1 MKGWLDKYQE
11 GGEVF
16 LQPNSKKL
24 PKGYKVPLKN
34 ESSELAMSIGGEQ
47 GEPAYLIPSFKYGKP
62 LLNPLEEYRET
73 GEHLGG
79 PFKTWQEADK
89 WEREIRHPY
98 VEKGQPI
105 PSPLKYWG
113 EGFKNGGIVAQG
125 GETISSSREIPEI
138 TVYGKKNYLQEL
150 DKQQQKYLAD
160 MAKYKQDSTEWVTL
174 NNKYKNSKRAY
185 EDSLRLYNWTE
196 LYKGADF
203 NRPVFETLTN
213 EEALNYIA
221 TTGDRKRDDVE
232 KIGFLGTPF
241 LNPKRGNNPNDYNN
255 YYGGVGHTWGTKDI
269 PSKYFEDITEENRKI
284 IDLFKKQKIKPSH
297 FVVTDNPNDNDT
309 GSLYPIYNKPKGQS
323 PIAPTPPAKPTGTNV
338 EYDPTYENLQMRP
351 LWATMA
357 KQDTTAKIGTLNPL
371 DPLYEKGF
379 TYGEAQ
385 KFPEEIRK
393 QYKLDYPIY
402 ESGGFIPKA
411 QEGKKVKKSVIFAES
426 PKIEGGQPQYE
437 IYDYHSQLP
446 PSLNNLRE
454 KYKDLRKRVDE
465 LYSTTE
471 SHRNY
476 LINYL
481 KGYTG
486 KNVYSV
492 NSDNTYYARDDDG
505 YGSTYSTEEFKD
517 LPPLKKYN
525 ELQKE
530 LDENYYPSLIA
541 LENEFRDHPDNFTTG
556 DRVSDVFQV
565 EGNKLREWYKKK
577 GEELSVIPIYGI
589 QDTSKV
595 NAALKDVDL
604 QDVGIMGHSGEILG
618 GIPLEWWNNK
628 LKDAEYRNCVLGSC
642 YGDNLLPLLPDV
654 KNIYHTIKNR
664 WYGVNPSA
672 DSLEN
677 ALFSTHEE
685 TKIKP
690 IKGRDYNISN
700 KYKTGGNVSYTPE
713 YIEQLKQFENKPSN
727 LGYHLDP
734 KKIPTIGWGH
744 RLTAEELK
752 KKAVRVGKEWIPYEK
767 FSGKEGRQY
776 ADRLME
782 LDVAHHYNRL
792 ERQVGKDTLATLPP
806 EVHDVLLD
814 ITYNRGSLGDSL
826 EYVKSGDIAGL
837 RDYLAETSK
846 GLKGGA
852 KTRMEWRANRIPVK
866 TLPPVEAPINYNVEN
881 QYVPE
886 VLQSIAEQPSTQGI
900 FPIQDNE
907 GYRNQENYG
916 KPVQIVSN
924 RPTTSISMDQ
934 VPFPILAMSDT
945 GELKIMFP
953 GEEHEFE
960 GGSVTELPI
969 AQEGASI
976 RSDDRNWLQRFN
988 DKVYSGYQEH
998 KPQLFKDFPI
1008 TDIVEPVVSYLTGHS
1023 DPDTGLMNILPGANL
1038 PNKYY
1043 RRLTEGQISKAI
1055 REKGLITP
1063 TLKEKGLTVTKSFP
1077 KKGQYVL
1084 ELSTNK
1090 PVSANPLSISYGK
1103 THPSQ
1108 TYSFP
1113 DIVDLQ
1119 SGNMKM
1125 FRRLNKK
1132 LIEVDPKLYGAPSK
1146 EALID
1151 KQVIESMSPASGSLP
1166 YHHYAGEETLLS
1178 PHKIYKGGQNP
1189 PQLSLDRDYIYG
1201 IEKFKRNKSKINY
1214 ADPSRSDEVS
1224 SPHIVNDYK
1233 CPSYVNLYDNYYYYA
1248 STEPSANSLTPL
1260 SKNIQKY
1267 IGTFSDEISPQF
1279 RSPQMINSVRSYYK
1293 NHFGEDVSMLSNED
1307 ISKFI
1312 QKSYNESGAK
1322 GVLYH
1327 STNRPM
1333 TEYNPNYPTE
1343 ERINPGW
1350 LGEGT
1355 YFADIPSQDYG
1366 LLQEPFI
1373 HSGIEKKVIIND
1385 IRDFKKPTVRF
1396 TSPQIEVD
1404 NLLKKISKP
1413 IVRKDKGGLSYEGNP
1428 TAFGVGKNR
1437 EIWNKFIKDKQV
1449 DAIYSATSTK
1459 GVGMNWPEIIIPPS
1473 SSVNLRSLYPHPEL
1487 IKSSLNKGRL
1497 NRDWSN
1503 PMINYEDGGNI
1514 KKSKQ
1519 LRTFTEDNGWLNK
1532 YKELDESEPTLIDH
1546 QIPEVEVVADRLYP
1560 YKGCVEGTACDL
1572 SSHLKVG
1579 NEEFRKMNNFYGNAW
1594 NVLDN
1599 MYGNEINITNDYS
1612 GLNVGDVVNMSRKKF
1627 KSDIEK
1633 GIPESNQHIGRVSK
1647 IENGIP
1653 YIKHYISSDKKYYE
1667 EPINN
1672 ISAFAKYNVTR
1683 AKRPDTLIDIDF
1695 NSSNLRFDENY
1706 EPNEIEQDILKVNK
1720 PELQRILRLS
1730 SENYDKLERIAY
1742 GIMGAESSFGRSK
1755 RSVYRMVLPDFV
1767 QKLIKVTH
1775 DMLRGKD
1782 VYDENIN
1789 NLSQG
1794 YSSTKESSLHGVSD
1808 NTGELNYE
1816 EINKRVRDKDF
1827 TGLERTNNYLYQA
1840 LQNMGLNTDNLESG
1854 SNSFKAVMATLAWL
1868 NKRFPNITEEELLKK
1883 YTGKKDISSY
1893 KEVYDSY
1900 LKNIDNNP
1908 NNNMDYSWFDEALG
1922 KTSHVANQLNNSAKK
1937 LNSMIVS
1944 KLRDSIPVPENASA
1958 LFSDLLGAKEPITEK
1973 TLRKNTLDKL
1983 TNIVR
1988 NNIKKG
1994 KFTLEYND
2002 YGTSSDKNSDVGA
2015 GKSPSISKM
2024 MNDEAYILKTLL
2036 GQATIKELG
2045 NNEYEIVDTYDFN
2058 DKGKSFGFIDD
2069 LKKRGYS
2076 PYAIVRSLGRNYG
2089 SQPNQGSQVRIKI
2102 KL

>member
-1 MKGWLDKYQE
+1 MAGWLDKYQE
-11 GGEVF
+11 GGEIDAVTSESAPYWQIPIKQRQDFKGNF
-16 LQPNSKKL
+16 LYNRLSGKEGKYAKQPDL
-24 PKGYKVPLKN
+24 VRYY
-34 ESSELAMSIGGEQ
+34 GGR
-47 GEPAYLIPSFKYGKP
+47 
-62 LLNPLEEYRET
+62 PLEGDYLKHSQYKPSVSENPNAEYIAIDSDKFREDIINRYNENINDT
-73 GEHLGG
+73 LPGGKLRVKPDGNRLSGDLGNFTIG
-79 PFKTWQEADK
+79 KGND
-89 WEREIRHPY
+89 
-98 VEKGQPI
+98 EKGQYLSYYDI
-105 PSPLKYWG
+105 Y
-113 EGFKNGGIVAQG
+113 
-125 GETISSSREIPEI
+125 
-138 TVYGKKNYLQEL
+138 NY
-150 DKQQQKYLAD
+150 
-160 MAKYKQDSTEWVTL
+160 T
-174 NNKYKNSKRAY
+174 
-185 EDSLRLYNWTE
+185 
-196 LYKGADF
+196 
-203 NRPVFETLTN
+203 
-213 EEALNYIA
+213 
-221 TTGDRKRDDVE
+221 RDDNPDVNKSE
-232 KIGFLGTPF
+232 WLGA
-241 LNPKRGNNPNDYNN
+241 
-255 YYGGVGHTWGTKDI
+255 V
-269 PSKYFEDITEENRKI
+269 
-284 IDLFKKQKIKPSH
+284 KP
-297 FVVTDNPNDNDT
+297 
-309 GSLYPIYNKPKGQS
+309 
-323 PIAPTPPAKPTGTNV
+323 
-338 EYDPTYENLQMRP
+338 
-351 LWATMA
+351 
-357 KQDTTAKIGTLNPL
+357 
-371 DPLYEKGF
+371 
-379 TYGEAQ
+379 
-385 KFPEEIRK
+385 
-393 QYKLDYPIY
+393 
-402 ESGGFIPKA
+402 
-411 QEGKKVKKSVIFAES
+411 
-426 PKIEGGQPQYE
+426 YE
-437 IYDYHSQLP
+437 IYDRIYV
-446 PSLNNLRE
+446 E
-454 KYKDLRKRVDE
+454 KNE
-465 LYSTTE
+465 E
-471 SHRNY
+471 
-476 LINYL
+476 
-481 KGYTG
+481 G
-486 KNVYSV
+486 KYV
-492 NSDNTYYARDDDG
+492 
-505 YGSTYSTEEFKD
+505 
-517 LPPLKKYN
+517 PKKFA
-525 ELQKE
+525 K
-530 LDENYYPSLIA
+530 
-541 LENEFRDHPDNFTTG
+541 
-556 DRVSDVFQV
+556 
-565 EGNKLREWYKKK
+565 
-577 GEELSVIPIYGI
+577 
-589 QDTSKV
+589 
-595 NAALKDVDL
+595 
-604 QDVGIMGHSGEILG
+604 
-618 GIPLEWWNNK
+618 
-628 LKDAEYRNCVLGSC
+628 
-642 YGDNLLPLLPDV
+642 
-654 KNIYHTIKNR
+654 
-664 WYGVNPSA
+664 
-672 DSLEN
+672 
-677 ALFSTHEE
+677 
-685 TKIKP
+685 
-690 IKGRDYNISN
+690 
-700 KYKTGGNVSYTPE
+700 GGNVSYTPE
-713 YIEQLKQFENKPSN
+713 YIDQLKRFENRPDN
-727 LGYHLDP
+727 LAYHLDN

-744 RLTAEELK
+744 RITEEELK
-752 KKAVRVGKEWIPYEK
+752 RKAIKMGKEWVPYEK

-1201 IEKFKRNKSKINY
+1201 IEKFKRNKSKIHY

-1233 CPSYVNLYDNYYYYA
+1233 RPSYVNLYDNYYYYA

-1532 YKELDESEPTLIDH
+1532 YKEL
-1546 QIPEVEVVADRLYP
+1546 
-1560 YKGCVEGTACDL
+1560 
-1572 SSHLKVG
+1572 
-1579 NEEFRKMNNFYGNAW
+1579 
-1594 NVLDN
+1594 
-1599 MYGNEINITNDYS
+1599 
-1612 GLNVGDVVNMSRKKF
+1612 
-1627 KSDIEK
+1627 
-1633 GIPESNQHIGRVSK
+1633 
-1647 IENGIP
+1647 
-1653 YIKHYISSDKKYYE
+1653 
-1667 EPINN
+1667 
-1672 ISAFAKYNVTR
+1672 
-1683 AKRPDTLIDIDF
+1683 
-1695 NSSNLRFDENY
+1695 
-1706 EPNEIEQDILKVNK
+1706 
-1720 PELQRILRLS
+1720 
-1730 SENYDKLERIAY
+1730 
-1742 GIMGAESSFGRSK
+1742 
-1755 RSVYRMVLPDFV
+1755 
-1767 QKLIKVTH
+1767 
-1775 DMLRGKD
+1775 
-1782 VYDENIN
+1782 
-1789 NLSQG
+1789 
-1794 YSSTKESSLHGVSD
+1794 
-1808 NTGELNYE
+1808 
-1816 EINKRVRDKDF
+1816 
-1827 TGLERTNNYLYQA
+1827 
-1840 LQNMGLNTDNLESG
+1840 
-1854 SNSFKAVMATLAWL
+1854 
-1868 NKRFPNITEEELLKK
+1868 
-1883 YTGKKDISSY
+1883 
-1893 KEVYDSY
+1893 
-1900 LKNIDNNP
+1900 
-1908 NNNMDYSWFDEALG
+1908 
-1922 KTSHVANQLNNSAKK
+1922 
-1937 LNSMIVS
+1937 
-1944 KLRDSIPVPENASA
+1944 
-1958 LFSDLLGAKEPITEK
+1958 
-1973 TLRKNTLDKL
+1973 
-1983 TNIVR
+1983 
-1988 NNIKKG
+1988 
-1994 KFTLEYND
+1994 
-2002 YGTSSDKNSDVGA
+2002 
-2015 GKSPSISKM
+2015 
-2024 MNDEAYILKTLL
+2024 
-2036 GQATIKELG
+2036 
-2045 NNEYEIVDTYDFN
+2045 
-2058 DKGKSFGFIDD
+2058 
-2069 LKKRGYS
+2069 
-2076 PYAIVRSLGRNYG
+2076 
-2089 SQPNQGSQVRIKI
+2089 
-2102 KL
+2102 

>member
-1 MKGWLDKYQE
+1 MNKWLDKYDD
-11 GGEVF
+11 
-16 LQPNSKKL
+16 
-24 PKGYKVPLKN
+24 
-34 ESSELAMSIGGEQ
+34 SI
-47 GEPAYLIPSFKYGKP
+47 I
-62 LLNPLEEYRET
+62 
-73 GEHLGG
+73 
-79 PFKTWQEADK
+79 
-89 WEREIRHPY
+89 
-98 VEKGQPI
+98 
-105 PSPLKYWG
+105 
-113 EGFKNGGIVAQG
+113 AQG
-125 GETISSSREIPEI
+125 GETIPSSREIPEI

-160 MAKYKQDSTEWVTL
+160 MAKYKKDSAVYQSYQDSL
-174 NNKYKNSKRAY
+174 NLYTDVLDMANSEQNTYWNTRKKEIIDNYKRVAKGETVEYWKKAKAESKDADKSWYDQMIKKSIDQQKYYSNPKNIDKAIQDETKKHYNAFNIGTAYQLKTATNKNSNRYDYPDDGYFYTNMIRANNSSDREY
-185 EDSLRLYNWTE
+185 KEYLNHFIKYRESKLKDAIKSGKSQVSVSGMASTNIPGAKSEISNAKKLKKLLSSDIKPVGYTDSPESLR
-196 LYKGADF
+196 
-203 NRPVFETLTN
+203 
-213 EEALNYIA
+213 
-221 TTGDRKRDDVE
+221 
-232 KIGFLGTPF
+232 
-241 LNPKRGNNPNDYNN
+241 
-255 YYGGVGHTWGTKDI
+255 
-269 PSKYFEDITEENRKI
+269 
-284 IDLFKKQKIKPSH
+284 
-297 FVVTDNPNDNDT
+297 
-309 GSLYPIYNKPKGQS
+309 YPIYKKPVAEP
-323 PIAPTPPAKPTGTNV
+323 PIATKPIGTNV
-338 EYDPTYENLQMRP
+338 KYDPTYENLRMRP

-357 KQDTTAKIGTLNPL
+357 KQDTTSKIGTLNLL

-385 KFPEEIRK
+385 KFPEEIRR

-402 ESGGFIPKA
+402 EDGGTIPKA
-411 QEGKKVKKSVIFAES
+411 QEGKTVRDFLHKAIGVPLALNQFGYDLLGGDASITEKSLTDNELTTLRKVTRNVLKEGKKTIGYDDYSKEFGKDVFEAIYNSSIKERIKDLKDPSYNLAFTLGNSAINISGNDTIINDRYNFNQRVEPKEFGKELLQGNYNIKDNPYFFIQDIGHTFGSKEGEGS
-426 PKIEGGQPQYE
+426 PIKINISQKRNGGMIPLYAEGG
-437 IYDYHSQLP
+437 S
-446 PSLNNLRE
+446 
-454 KYKDLRKRVDE
+454 
-465 LYSTTE
+465 
-471 SHRNY
+471 
-476 LINYL
+476 
-481 KGYTG
+481 
-486 KNVYSV
+486 
-492 NSDNTYYARDDDG
+492 
-505 YGSTYSTEEFKD
+505 
-517 LPPLKKYN
+517 
-525 ELQKE
+525 
-530 LDENYYPSLIA
+530 
-541 LENEFRDHPDNFTTG
+541 
-556 DRVSDVFQV
+556 
-565 EGNKLREWYKKK
+565 
-577 GEELSVIPIYGI
+577 
-589 QDTSKV
+589 
-595 NAALKDVDL
+595 
-604 QDVGIMGHSGEILG
+604 M
-618 GIPLEWWNNK
+618 
-628 LKDAEYRNCVLGSC
+628 
-642 YGDNLLPLLPDV
+642 
-654 KNIYHTIKNR
+654 
-664 WYGVNPSA
+664 
-672 DSLEN
+672 
-677 ALFSTHEE
+677 
-685 TKIKP
+685 
-690 IKGRDYNISN
+690 
-700 KYKTGGNVSYTPE
+700 SYTPE
-713 YIEQLKQFENKPSN
+713 YIEQLKQFENRHDN
-727 LGYHLDP
+727 LAYHLDN

-744 RLTAEELK
+744 RITEEELK
-752 KKAVRVGKEWIPYEK
+752 RKAIKMGKEWIPYEK

-792 ERQVGKDTLATLPP
+792 EKQVGRDTLATLPP
-806 EVHDVLLD
+806 ELHDVLLD

-826 EYVKSGDIAGL
+826 EYVKKGDIPGL
-837 RDYLAETSK
+837 KNYLADVSK

-852 KTRMEWRANRIPVK
+852 KTRMEWRANRIPL
-866 TLPPVEAPINYNVEN
+866 TTPAPVQVPLYDTPQNS
-881 QYVPE
+881 YVPE
-886 VLQSIAEQPSTQGI
+886 VLQNIV
-900 FPIQDNE
+900 QDNE
-907 GYRNQENYG
+907 GYRNPENYG

-924 RPTTSISMDQ
+924 QSTTPISMQ
-934 VPFPILAMSDT
+934 GVPFPILAMSDT
-945 GELKIMFP
+945 GELKIMMP

-1201 IEKFKRNKSKINY
+1201 IEKFKRNKSKIHY

-1233 CPSYVNLYDNYYYYA
+1233 SPSYVNLYDNFYYA

-1260 SKNIQKY
+1260 AKNIQKY

-1532 YKELDESEPTLIDH
+1532 YKEL
-1546 QIPEVEVVADRLYP
+1546 
-1560 YKGCVEGTACDL
+1560 
-1572 SSHLKVG
+1572 
-1579 NEEFRKMNNFYGNAW
+1579 
-1594 NVLDN
+1594 
-1599 MYGNEINITNDYS
+1599 
-1612 GLNVGDVVNMSRKKF
+1612 
-1627 KSDIEK
+1627 
-1633 GIPESNQHIGRVSK
+1633 
-1647 IENGIP
+1647 
-1653 YIKHYISSDKKYYE
+1653 
-1667 EPINN
+1667 
-1672 ISAFAKYNVTR
+1672 
-1683 AKRPDTLIDIDF
+1683 
-1695 NSSNLRFDENY
+1695 
-1706 EPNEIEQDILKVNK
+1706 
-1720 PELQRILRLS
+1720 
-1730 SENYDKLERIAY
+1730 
-1742 GIMGAESSFGRSK
+1742 
-1755 RSVYRMVLPDFV
+1755 
-1767 QKLIKVTH
+1767 
-1775 DMLRGKD
+1775 
-1782 VYDENIN
+1782 
-1789 NLSQG
+1789 
-1794 YSSTKESSLHGVSD
+1794 
-1808 NTGELNYE
+1808 
-1816 EINKRVRDKDF
+1816 
-1827 TGLERTNNYLYQA
+1827 
-1840 LQNMGLNTDNLESG
+1840 
-1854 SNSFKAVMATLAWL
+1854 
-1868 NKRFPNITEEELLKK
+1868 
-1883 YTGKKDISSY
+1883 
-1893 KEVYDSY
+1893 
-1900 LKNIDNNP
+1900 
-1908 NNNMDYSWFDEALG
+1908 
-1922 KTSHVANQLNNSAKK
+1922 
-1937 LNSMIVS
+1937 
-1944 KLRDSIPVPENASA
+1944 
-1958 LFSDLLGAKEPITEK
+1958 
-1973 TLRKNTLDKL
+1973 
-1983 TNIVR
+1983 
-1988 NNIKKG
+1988 
-1994 KFTLEYND
+1994 
-2002 YGTSSDKNSDVGA
+2002 
-2015 GKSPSISKM
+2015 
-2024 MNDEAYILKTLL
+2024 
-2036 GQATIKELG
+2036 
-2045 NNEYEIVDTYDFN
+2045 
-2058 DKGKSFGFIDD
+2058 
-2069 LKKRGYS
+2069 
-2076 PYAIVRSLGRNYG
+2076 
-2089 SQPNQGSQVRIKI
+2089 
-2102 KL
+2102 

>member
-1 MKGWLDKYQE
+1 MNKWLDKYDD
-11 GGEVF
+11 
-16 LQPNSKKL
+16 
-24 PKGYKVPLKN
+24 
-34 ESSELAMSIGGEQ
+34 SI
-47 GEPAYLIPSFKYGKP
+47 I
-62 LLNPLEEYRET
+62 
-73 GEHLGG
+73 
-79 PFKTWQEADK
+79 
-89 WEREIRHPY
+89 
-98 VEKGQPI
+98 
-105 PSPLKYWG
+105 
-113 EGFKNGGIVAQG
+113 AQG
-125 GETISSSREIPEI
+125 GETIPSSREIPEI

-160 MAKYKQDSTEWVTL
+160 MAKYKKDSAVYQSYQDSL
-174 NNKYKNSKRAY
+174 NLYTDVLDMANSEQNTYWNTRKKEIIDNYKRVAKGETVEYWKKAKAESKDADKSWYDQMIKKSIDQQKYYSNPKNIDKAIQDETKKHYNAFNIGTAYQLKTATNKNSNRYDYPDDGYFYTNMIRANNSSDREY
-185 EDSLRLYNWTE
+185 KEYLNHFIKYRESKLKDAIKSGKSQVSVSGMASTNIPGAKSEISNAKKLKKLLSSDIKPVGYTDSPESLR
-196 LYKGADF
+196 
-203 NRPVFETLTN
+203 
-213 EEALNYIA
+213 
-221 TTGDRKRDDVE
+221 
-232 KIGFLGTPF
+232 
-241 LNPKRGNNPNDYNN
+241 
-255 YYGGVGHTWGTKDI
+255 
-269 PSKYFEDITEENRKI
+269 
-284 IDLFKKQKIKPSH
+284 
-297 FVVTDNPNDNDT
+297 
-309 GSLYPIYNKPKGQS
+309 YPIYKKPVAEP
-323 PIAPTPPAKPTGTNV
+323 PIATKPIGTNV
-338 EYDPTYENLQMRP
+338 KYDPTYENLRMRP

-357 KQDTTAKIGTLNPL
+357 KQDTTSKIGTLNPL

-677 ALFSTHEE
+677 ALFSTQEE

-713 YIEQLKQFENKPSN
+713 YIEQLKQFENRPDN
-727 LGYHLDP
+727 LAYHLDN

-744 RLTAEELK
+744 RITEEELK
-752 KKAVRVGKEWIPYEK
+752 RKAIKMGKEWVPYEK

-792 ERQVGKDTLATLPP
+792 EKQVGRDTLATLPP
-806 EVHDVLLD
+806 ELHDVLLD

-826 EYVKSGDIAGL
+826 EYVKKGDIPGL
-837 RDYLAETSK
+837 KNYLADVSK

-852 KTRMEWRANRIPVK
+852 KTRMEWRANRIPL
-866 TLPPVEAPINYNVEN
+866 TTPAPVQVPLYDTPQNS
-881 QYVPE
+881 YVPE
-886 VLQSIAEQPSTQGI
+886 VLQNIV
-900 FPIQDNE
+900 QDNE
-907 GYRNQENYG
+907 GYRNPENYG

-924 RPTTSISMDQ
+924 QSTTPISMQ
-934 VPFPILAMSDT
+934 GVPFPILAMSDT
-945 GELKIMFP
+945 GELKIMMP

-1201 IEKFKRNKSKINY
+1201 IEKFKRNKSKIDY

-1233 CPSYVNLYDNYYYYA
+1233 RPSYVNLYDNYYYYA

-1260 SKNIQKY
+1260 AKNIQKY

-1279 RSPQMINSVRSYYK
+1279 RSPQMINSVRNYYK

-1532 YKELDESEPTLIDH
+1532 YKEL
-1546 QIPEVEVVADRLYP
+1546 
-1560 YKGCVEGTACDL
+1560 
-1572 SSHLKVG
+1572 
-1579 NEEFRKMNNFYGNAW
+1579 
-1594 NVLDN
+1594 
-1599 MYGNEINITNDYS
+1599 
-1612 GLNVGDVVNMSRKKF
+1612 
-1627 KSDIEK
+1627 
-1633 GIPESNQHIGRVSK
+1633 
-1647 IENGIP
+1647 
-1653 YIKHYISSDKKYYE
+1653 
-1667 EPINN
+1667 
-1672 ISAFAKYNVTR
+1672 
-1683 AKRPDTLIDIDF
+1683 
-1695 NSSNLRFDENY
+1695 
-1706 EPNEIEQDILKVNK
+1706 
-1720 PELQRILRLS
+1720 
-1730 SENYDKLERIAY
+1730 
-1742 GIMGAESSFGRSK
+1742 
-1755 RSVYRMVLPDFV
+1755 
-1767 QKLIKVTH
+1767 
-1775 DMLRGKD
+1775 
-1782 VYDENIN
+1782 
-1789 NLSQG
+1789 
-1794 YSSTKESSLHGVSD
+1794 
-1808 NTGELNYE
+1808 
-1816 EINKRVRDKDF
+1816 
-1827 TGLERTNNYLYQA
+1827 
-1840 LQNMGLNTDNLESG
+1840 
-1854 SNSFKAVMATLAWL
+1854 
-1868 NKRFPNITEEELLKK
+1868 
-1883 YTGKKDISSY
+1883 
-1893 KEVYDSY
+1893 
-1900 LKNIDNNP
+1900 
-1908 NNNMDYSWFDEALG
+1908 
-1922 KTSHVANQLNNSAKK
+1922 
-1937 LNSMIVS
+1937 
-1944 KLRDSIPVPENASA
+1944 
-1958 LFSDLLGAKEPITEK
+1958 
-1973 TLRKNTLDKL
+1973 
-1983 TNIVR
+1983 
-1988 NNIKKG
+1988 
-1994 KFTLEYND
+1994 
-2002 YGTSSDKNSDVGA
+2002 
-2015 GKSPSISKM
+2015 
-2024 MNDEAYILKTLL
+2024 
-2036 GQATIKELG
+2036 
-2045 NNEYEIVDTYDFN
+2045 
-2058 DKGKSFGFIDD
+2058 
-2069 LKKRGYS
+2069 
-2076 PYAIVRSLGRNYG
+2076 
-2089 SQPNQGSQVRIKI
+2089 
-2102 KL
+2102 

>member
-203 NRPVFETLTN
+203 NRPVFKTLTN

-297 FVVTDNPNDNDT
+297 FVVTDNPNVNGT

-402 ESGGFIPKA
+402 QNGGEITREDYLRQQHQNYLKSQADKGRKAVTDANDMGDLPVGMVQEFKPIKTPLYGIEANDNISKMMSKFYNKPASEISLQEGRDFLNRARIDFTSFPRQFEEGFHFLPGRITPTNSRLRYEQGGTIPKA
-411 QEGKKVKKSVIFAES
+411 QEGTATNPKTGERFYLTNEKGRFTPFDKRAYKTILPAEYPNEPGALKRAALSFITGKPLLGGAYDEKAISRFSKSKDYGAEMWKYALGSNDPMISVEASKYKPSDSEDPDARYFAIKDIDKQLYANHIINELGSKNKKRVHINDVPIPSEHVSHGVANYTIGKEEDEQGKYVS
-426 PKIEGGQPQYE
+426 YYD
-437 IYDYHSQLP
+437 IYDFDNPIVNFILDRKPETYDRIYYEENPFYKEYQNIEATRD
-446 PSLNNLRE
+446 SLFNTGTEENRKKATDLISNRAKIIKRANE
-454 KYKDLRKRVDE
+454 AGYSVFDPIQVKDL
-465 LYSTTE
+465 
-471 SHRNY
+471 
-476 LINYL
+476 
-481 KGYTG
+481 
-486 KNVYSV
+486 
-492 NSDNTYYARDDDG
+492 
-505 YGSTYSTEEFKD
+505 
-517 LPPLKKYN
+517 
-525 ELQKE
+525 QK
-530 LDENYYPSLIA
+530 
-541 LENEFRDHPDNFTTG
+541 
-556 DRVSDVFQV
+556 
-565 EGNKLREWYKKK
+565 
-577 GEELSVIPIYGI
+577 
-589 QDTSKV
+589 
-595 NAALKDVDL
+595 
-604 QDVGIMGHSGEILG
+604 
-618 GIPLEWWNNK
+618 
-628 LKDAEYRNCVLGSC
+628 
-642 YGDNLLPLLPDV
+642 
-654 KNIYHTIKNR
+654 
-664 WYGVNPSA
+664 
-672 DSLEN
+672 
-677 ALFSTHEE
+677 
-685 TKIKP
+685 
-690 IKGRDYNISN
+690 
-700 KYKTGGNVSYTPE
+700 GGNVSYTPE

-1519 LRTFTEDNGWLNK
+1519 LRTFTGDNGWLNK
-1532 YKELDESEPTLIDH
+1532 YKEL
-1546 QIPEVEVVADRLYP
+1546 
-1560 YKGCVEGTACDL
+1560 
-1572 SSHLKVG
+1572 
-1579 NEEFRKMNNFYGNAW
+1579 
-1594 NVLDN
+1594 
-1599 MYGNEINITNDYS
+1599 
-1612 GLNVGDVVNMSRKKF
+1612 
-1627 KSDIEK
+1627 
-1633 GIPESNQHIGRVSK
+1633 
-1647 IENGIP
+1647 
-1653 YIKHYISSDKKYYE
+1653 
-1667 EPINN
+1667 
-1672 ISAFAKYNVTR
+1672 
-1683 AKRPDTLIDIDF
+1683 
-1695 NSSNLRFDENY
+1695 
-1706 EPNEIEQDILKVNK
+1706 
-1720 PELQRILRLS
+1720 
-1730 SENYDKLERIAY
+1730 
-1742 GIMGAESSFGRSK
+1742 
-1755 RSVYRMVLPDFV
+1755 
-1767 QKLIKVTH
+1767 
-1775 DMLRGKD
+1775 
-1782 VYDENIN
+1782 
-1789 NLSQG
+1789 
-1794 YSSTKESSLHGVSD
+1794 
-1808 NTGELNYE
+1808 
-1816 EINKRVRDKDF
+1816 
-1827 TGLERTNNYLYQA
+1827 
-1840 LQNMGLNTDNLESG
+1840 
-1854 SNSFKAVMATLAWL
+1854 
-1868 NKRFPNITEEELLKK
+1868 
-1883 YTGKKDISSY
+1883 
-1893 KEVYDSY
+1893 
-1900 LKNIDNNP
+1900 
-1908 NNNMDYSWFDEALG
+1908 
-1922 KTSHVANQLNNSAKK
+1922 
-1937 LNSMIVS
+1937 
-1944 KLRDSIPVPENASA
+1944 
-1958 LFSDLLGAKEPITEK
+1958 
-1973 TLRKNTLDKL
+1973 
-1983 TNIVR
+1983 
-1988 NNIKKG
+1988 
-1994 KFTLEYND
+1994 
-2002 YGTSSDKNSDVGA
+2002 
-2015 GKSPSISKM
+2015 
-2024 MNDEAYILKTLL
+2024 
-2036 GQATIKELG
+2036 
-2045 NNEYEIVDTYDFN
+2045 
-2058 DKGKSFGFIDD
+2058 
-2069 LKKRGYS
+2069 
-2076 PYAIVRSLGRNYG
+2076 
-2089 SQPNQGSQVRIKI
+2089 
-2102 KL
+2102 

>member
-1 MKGWLDKYQE
+1 MAGWLDKYDD
-11 GGEVF
+11 
-16 LQPNSKKL
+16 
-24 PKGYKVPLKN
+24 
-34 ESSELAMSIGGEQ
+34 
-47 GEPAYLIPSFKYGKP
+47 
-62 LLNPLEEYRET
+62 T
-73 GEHLGG
+73 
-79 PFKTWQEADK
+79 
-89 WEREIRHPY
+89 
-98 VEKGQPI
+98 
-105 PSPLKYWG
+105 
-113 EGFKNGGIVAQG
+113 IVAQG
-125 GETISSSREIPEI
+125 GETIPLSREIPEI
-138 TVYGKKNYLQEL
+138 TVYGKKKYLQEL

-160 MAKYKQDSTEWVTL
+160 MAKYKQDSAAYQSYQDSL
-174 NNKYKNSKRAY
+174 NLYTCVLDMANNEQSTYWNTRKKEIIDNYKRTAKGETVEYWKKAKAESKDVDKSWYDQMIKKSIDEQKYYSDPKNIDKAIQDETKKHYNAFNIGTAYQLKTATNKNSNRYDYPDDGYFYTNMIRANNSSDREYKEYLNHFIKYRESKLKDAIKSGKSQVSVSGMASTNIPGAKSEISNAKRLKKLLSSDIKPIGY
-185 EDSLRLYNWTE
+185 TDSPESLR
-196 LYKGADF
+196 
-203 NRPVFETLTN
+203 
-213 EEALNYIA
+213 
-221 TTGDRKRDDVE
+221 
-232 KIGFLGTPF
+232 
-241 LNPKRGNNPNDYNN
+241 
-255 YYGGVGHTWGTKDI
+255 
-269 PSKYFEDITEENRKI
+269 
-284 IDLFKKQKIKPSH
+284 
-297 FVVTDNPNDNDT
+297 
-309 GSLYPIYNKPKGQS
+309 YPIYKKPVVEP
-323 PIAPTPPAKPTGTNV
+323 PIATKPIRTNV
-338 EYDPTYENLQMRP
+338 KYDSTYENLQMRP

-357 KQDTTAKIGTLNPL
+357 KQDTTSKIGTLNPL

-713 YIEQLKQFENKPSN
+713 YIEQLKQFENRPDN
-727 LGYHLDP
+727 LAYHLDN

-744 RLTAEELK
+744 RITEEELK
-752 KKAVRVGKEWIPYEK
+752 RKAIKMGKEWVPYEK

-776 ADRLME
+776 ADKLME

-792 ERQVGKDTLATLPP
+792 EKQVGRDTLATLPP
-806 EVHDVLLD
+806 ELHDVLLD

-826 EYVKSGDIAGL
+826 EYVKKGDIPGL
-837 RDYLAETSK
+837 KNYLADVSK

-852 KTRMEWRANRIPVK
+852 KTRMEWRANRIPL
-866 TLPPVEAPINYNVEN
+866 TTPAPVQVPLYDTPQNS
-881 QYVPE
+881 YVPE
-886 VLQSIAEQPSTQGI
+886 VLQNIV
-900 FPIQDNE
+900 QDNE
-907 GYRNQENYG
+907 GYRNPENYG

-924 RPTTSISMDQ
+924 QSTTPISMQ
-934 VPFPILAMSDT
+934 GVPFPILAMSDT

-1201 IEKFKRNKSKINY
+1201 IEKFKRNKSKIDY

-1233 CPSYVNLYDNYYYYA
+1233 RPSYVNLYDNYYYYA

-1279 RSPQMINSVRSYYK
+1279 RSPQMINSVRNYYK

-1519 LRTFTEDNGWLNK
+1519 LRTFTGDSGWLSK
-1532 YKELDESEPTLIDH
+1532 YKEL
-1546 QIPEVEVVADRLYP
+1546 
-1560 YKGCVEGTACDL
+1560 
-1572 SSHLKVG
+1572 
-1579 NEEFRKMNNFYGNAW
+1579 
-1594 NVLDN
+1594 
-1599 MYGNEINITNDYS
+1599 
-1612 GLNVGDVVNMSRKKF
+1612 
-1627 KSDIEK
+1627 
-1633 GIPESNQHIGRVSK
+1633 
-1647 IENGIP
+1647 
-1653 YIKHYISSDKKYYE
+1653 
-1667 EPINN
+1667 
-1672 ISAFAKYNVTR
+1672 
-1683 AKRPDTLIDIDF
+1683 
-1695 NSSNLRFDENY
+1695 
-1706 EPNEIEQDILKVNK
+1706 
-1720 PELQRILRLS
+1720 
-1730 SENYDKLERIAY
+1730 
-1742 GIMGAESSFGRSK
+1742 
-1755 RSVYRMVLPDFV
+1755 
-1767 QKLIKVTH
+1767 
-1775 DMLRGKD
+1775 
-1782 VYDENIN
+1782 
-1789 NLSQG
+1789 
-1794 YSSTKESSLHGVSD
+1794 
-1808 NTGELNYE
+1808 
-1816 EINKRVRDKDF
+1816 
-1827 TGLERTNNYLYQA
+1827 
-1840 LQNMGLNTDNLESG
+1840 
-1854 SNSFKAVMATLAWL
+1854 
-1868 NKRFPNITEEELLKK
+1868 
-1883 YTGKKDISSY
+1883 
-1893 KEVYDSY
+1893 
-1900 LKNIDNNP
+1900 
-1908 NNNMDYSWFDEALG
+1908 
-1922 KTSHVANQLNNSAKK
+1922 
-1937 LNSMIVS
+1937 
-1944 KLRDSIPVPENASA
+1944 
-1958 LFSDLLGAKEPITEK
+1958 
-1973 TLRKNTLDKL
+1973 
-1983 TNIVR
+1983 
-1988 NNIKKG
+1988 
-1994 KFTLEYND
+1994 
-2002 YGTSSDKNSDVGA
+2002 
-2015 GKSPSISKM
+2015 
-2024 MNDEAYILKTLL
+2024 
-2036 GQATIKELG
+2036 
-2045 NNEYEIVDTYDFN
+2045 
-2058 DKGKSFGFIDD
+2058 
-2069 LKKRGYS
+2069 
-2076 PYAIVRSLGRNYG
+2076 
-2089 SQPNQGSQVRIKI
+2089 
-2102 KL
+2102 